1 MAGFIIQMETDMIDI
16 YLVFIPTVQLT
27 DATFSRTNFQK
38 DEIIPSIYIYICP
51 VSRVNKDQHEIRSGR
66 NYFLGAIRAVQDL
79 IRTR

>member
-38 DEIIPSIYIYICP
+38 DEIIPSIYIYAQFH
-51 VSRVNKDQHEIRSGR
+51 V
-66 NYFLGAIRAVQDL
+66 
-79 IRTR
+79 